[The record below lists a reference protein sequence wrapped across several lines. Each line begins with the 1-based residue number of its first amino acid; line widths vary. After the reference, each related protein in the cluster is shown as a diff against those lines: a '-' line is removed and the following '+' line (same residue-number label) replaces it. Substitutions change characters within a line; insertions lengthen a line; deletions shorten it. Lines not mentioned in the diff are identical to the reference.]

1 MNIPYINDI
10 VQIDLENINVYCF
23 YYNYILSILLQYAI
37 GTYNQVV
44 DLEGIFTLNK
54 LLGKI

>member
-44 DLEGIFTLNK
+44 YLEGIFTLNK